1 MICSHNE
8 LKHIE
13 DFSYCD
19 EPTIIE
25 EQNVALINRH
35 KDWSLQIR
43 CIENAWIIP
52 WSKEYEDIQGEVLT
66 ENGTIVDNVCS
77 GSIYDAIQLNTYSIP
92 TEFESKDEVIYLG
105 GINKCWGHY
114 ITDGI
119 CKLWCINSLE
129 FQRLLRNDIPVV
141 FTYDWIIEEKIASS
155 WRHIL
160 DLLGLKNVNIV
171 PLTKITKFKRIYIPS
186 NSLQHSSK
194 GRFYTSEFKNS
205 VDSLKVTALSCE
217 ERHPKHEKI
226 YLSRT
231 KLTSDHAEF
240 GEKGIETLFKKAGF
254 KVLYPEQ
261 LSFEEQV
268 YYLHNAKEVAGTM
281 GSISHNFMFCN
292 SETKAYILR
301 KAWYT
306 NDFQYVINQVSN
318 LDVTYI
324 DVNLSVFLNSNSNE
338 GPFFLYVND
347 NLKRF
352 FQDKYSFHVKENF
365 NCRLFSNY
373 AMICM
378 KRPNFKDRN
387 IAPDYYYYKMAIEL
401 NNNVSFLKKLFRIL
415 YACMKPNFKSQILR
429 LIRYFTR

>member
-1 MICSHNE
+1 MH
-8 LKHIE
+8 KE
-13 DFSYCD
+13 DFYYCD
-19 EPTIIE
+19 EPTIVE
-25 EQNVALINRH
+25 EQKSAFVNRY
-35 KDWSLQIR
+35 KDWEMQIK

-66 ENGTIVDNVCS
+66 EDGTIVENVCS
-77 GSIYDAIQLNTYSIP
+77 GSIYDTTQSKNYSIP
-92 TEFESKDEVIYLG
+92 TEFDSINEVIYLG

-119 CKLWCINSLE
+119 CKLWCINSPE
-129 FQRLLRNDIPVV
+129 IKLLLKKDIPVV
-141 FTYDWIIEEKIASS
+141 FTYEWIIEDKISSS
-155 WRHIL
+155 WRHII
-160 DLLGLKNVNIV
+160 DLLGWENVNIV

-186 NSLQHSSK
+186 NSLQHSTK
-194 GRFYTSEFKNS
+194 GRFYTSEFNQL
-205 VDSLKVTALSCE
+205 VNSLKNAALS
-217 ERHPKHEKI
+217 HDMKPPKFEKV

-231 KLTSDHAEF
+231 RLTSDHAEF
-240 GEKGIETLFKKAGF
+240 GEKGIEKLFR
-254 KVLYPEQ
+254 KVGYKILYPEQ

-292 SETKAYILR
+292 SETKVYILR
-301 KAWYT
+301 KSWYT

-324 DVNLSVFLNSNSNE
+324 DVNLSVFLNSNSND

-352 FQDKYSFHVKENF
+352 FLDKYGLHVKGNF
-365 NCRLFSNY
+365 NSRSFSSY

-378 KRPNFKDRN
+378 RRPNFKDRN
-387 IAPDYYYYKMAIEL
+387 IAPEYYYKLMTTEL
-401 NNNVSFLKKLFRIL
+401 TSDISIFKRGYRYIL
-415 YACMKPNFKSQILR
+415 SLLGSKISSKISLQIKR
-429 LIRYFTR
+429 LNR

>member
-1 MICSHNE
+1 MH
-8 LKHIE
+8 KE
-13 DFSYCD
+13 DFYYCD
-19 EPTIIE
+19 EPTIVE
-25 EQNVALINRH
+25 EQKSAFVNRYKALEM
-35 KDWSLQIR
+35 QIK

-77 GSIYDAIQLNTYSIP
+77 GSIYDTIKQNTYSIP
-92 TEFESKDEVIYLG
+92 IEYESMEEVIYLG

-119 CKLWCINSLE
+119 CKLWCINAPE
-129 FQRLLRNDIPVV
+129 IKLLLKKDIPVV
-141 FTYDWIIEEKIASS
+141 FTYDWIIEDKIASS
-155 WRHIL
+155 WRHII
-160 DLLGLKNVNIV
+160 DLLGWENVNIV

-186 NSLQHSSK
+186 NSLQHSTK
-194 GRFYTSEFKNS
+194 GRFYTSEFNQL
-205 VDSLKVTALSCE
+205 VDSLKNAALS
-217 ERHPKHEKI
+217 HDMKPPKYEKV

-231 KLTSDHAEF
+231 RLTSDHSEF
-240 GEKGIETLFKKAGF
+240 GERGIEKLFR
-254 KVLYPEQ
+254 KVGYKILYPEQ

-292 SETKAYILR
+292 SETKVYILR
-301 KAWYT
+301 KSWYT

-324 DVNLSVFLNSNSNE
+324 DVNLSVFLNINSND

-352 FQDKYSFHVKENF
+352 FLDKYGLHVKGNF
-365 NCRLFSNY
+365 NSRSFSSY

-378 KRPNFKDRN
+378 RRPHFQSRN
-387 IAPDYYYYKMAIEL
+387 IAPDYYYDKMAIEL
-401 NNNVSFLKKLFRIL
+401 NNHIDFSKRIYRLLLNLTGHNVRATITRLVKLF
-415 YACMKPNFKSQILR
+415 
-429 LIRYFTR
+429 TR

>member
-1 MICSHNE
+1 MH
-8 LKHIE
+8 KE
-13 DFSYCD
+13 DFYYCD
-19 EPTIIE
+19 EPTILE
-25 EQNVALINRH
+25 EQKSAFVNRYKALEM
-35 KDWSLQIR
+35 QIK

-77 GSIYDAIQLNTYSIP
+77 GSIYDTIKQNTYSIP
-92 TEFESKDEVIYLG
+92 IEYESMEEVIYLG

-119 CKLWCINSLE
+119 CKLWCINAPE
-129 FQRLLRNDIPVV
+129 IKLLLKKDIPVV
-141 FTYDWIIEEKIASS
+141 FTYDWIIEDKIASS
-155 WRHIL
+155 WRHII
-160 DLLGLKNVNIV
+160 DLLGWENVNIV

-186 NSLQHSSK
+186 NSLQHSTK
-194 GRFYTSEFKNS
+194 GRFYTSEFNQL
-205 VDSLKVTALSCE
+205 VDSLKNAALS
-217 ERHPKHEKI
+217 HDMKPPKYEKV

-231 KLTSDHAEF
+231 RLTSDHSEF
-240 GEKGIETLFKKAGF
+240 GERGIEKLFR
-254 KVLYPEQ
+254 KVGYKILYPEQ

-292 SETKAYILR
+292 SETKVYILR
-301 KAWYT
+301 KSWYT

-324 DVNLSVFLNSNSNE
+324 DVNLSVFLNINSND

-352 FQDKYSFHVKENF
+352 FLDKYGLHVKGNF
-365 NCRLFSNY
+365 NSRSFSSY

-378 KRPNFKDRN
+378 RRPHFQSRN
-387 IAPDYYYYKMAIEL
+387 IAPDYYYDKMAIEL
-401 NNNVSFLKKLFRIL
+401 NNHIDFSKRIYRLLLNLTGHNVRATITRLVKLF
-415 YACMKPNFKSQILR
+415 
-429 LIRYFTR
+429 TR